1 MRKFYTVAIA
11 TLFSIK
17 AFACVVET
25 GSLNVVQSGDT
36 YKIYV
41 QGEQKNECLYADSSS
56 LQVSILCKN
65 GLQESKRIK
74 TTDTLNYQL
83 TATTTIAASVI
94 WYRWGKQ
101 VGRTDITNQCI
112 EIGGNGLCFKHLGT
126 TAGDMPEM
134 SIELPPAEEV
144 SFSFHQQQVLVVNAP
159 WPGELRIFDS
169 MGQAVHFQ
177 AFGEGNFVFE
187 CESLPPG
194 HFYYLNVL
202 VFRPQNQGGL
212 ISETFSIWN

>member
-11 TLFSIK
+11 TLFSLK
-17 AFACVVET
+17 AFACIVET
-25 GSLNVVQSGDT
+25 GNLKVVSNGDT

-41 QGEQKNECLYADSSS
+41 SGEQKNECLYADSSS

-65 GLQESKRIK
+65 GMQESKRIK
-74 TTDTLNYQL
+74 ASDTLHYQL
-83 TATTTIAASVI
+83 TASTTIAASVI

-101 VGRTDITNQCI
+101 VGRTDILNQCI

-126 TAGDMPEM
+126 TAGDAPEM
-134 SIELPPAEEV
+134 SIELPPALEEV
-144 SFSFHQQQVLVVNAP
+144 SFSFHQQVLVVNAP
-159 WPGELRIFDS
+159 WPGELRVFDS
-169 MGQAVHFQ
+169 MGQAVHFED
-177 AFGEGNFVFE
+177 FGEGIFVYS

-202 VFRPQNQGGL
+202 VFRPQIQGGL
-212 ISETFSIWN
+212 ISETFQYWH